1 MSQTCAPIALGNAC
15 CPDRETRI
23 FCSVKHN
30 QVFQLSLIL
39 NCTFCLAHMFMWS
52 VGQFFLFSCYFG
64 YLRTIY
70 RFTQCRLPLDNVG
83 AWAVV
88 GNTGVW
94 RHFKIYWSLQL
105 VPNGLGWKIFF
116 FKKGGLGRLSIS
128 WTTWD
133 LYLFLFCFGSKITFA
148 LVFFP
153 PRKKTQ
159 ESACLNQQWCGE
171 REERFSF
178 KSLV

>member
-39 NCTFCLAHMFMWS
+39 NCTFCLAHMFMWN

-116 FKKGGLGRLSIS
+116 FKKGGGEAVHFMNHMRLVFVPVLLWVKNYI
-128 WTTWD
+128 
-133 LYLFLFCFGSKITFA
+133 CFG
-148 LVFFP
+148 FFSP
-153 PRKKTQ
+153 
-159 ESACLNQQWCGE
+159 
-171 REERFSF
+171 
-178 KSLV
+178 

>member
-1 MSQTCAPIALGNAC
+1 MSQNCAPIALGNAC

-39 NCTFCLAHMFMWS
+39 NCTFCLAHMFMWN

-116 FKKGGLGRLSIS
+116 FKKGGWGGCPFHEPHETCICS
-128 WTTWD
+128 
-133 LYLFLFCFGSKITFA
+133 CFA
-148 LVFFP
+148 LGQKLHLLWFFFP
-153 PRKKTQ
+153 LEKKHKKVPALTNSGVVRERKDLA
-159 ESACLNQQWCGE
+159 S
-171 REERFSF
+171 
-178 KSLV
+178 SL